1 MKKKILSTLLAG
13 AMVLSM
19 AACGNS
25 ADNTANNSSTAGS
38 SSQGTTSSDAGQASD
53 TQTDG
58 FTYPMDAITL
68 TVNGTV
74 DGGTDYYD
82 DSQHPAWAK
91 DLYYHKVIKEKTGV
105 TLQDV
110 GGAANATTMSD
121 GFLLMLAGG
130 ELPDIVI
137 APWTAYT
144 GGAAAAI
151 DDGYVLDL
159 MQYSEYMPNLMN
171 WLDENPDVAAQV
183 LTSDGR
189 LAFAPFVKANPIVGM
204 GMVIRKDWLDALNLE
219 EPATVDEL
227 HDVLVAFKENYNCK
241 APLTFESR
249 WLFQQGASNPLSSAW
264 LTTYQEYIIDGKVQ
278 FGPLTEEYK
287 EFIQTMA
294 DWYKEGLLDPDF
306 ASVDKS
312 TVQAKFSTGE
322 AGVSLQ
328 QINNIENCISSNE
341 GTDYAVVA
349 LSSLVMNKGDEPQ
362 LSQQSIQ
369 KFDGGFGYAV
379 STTCSNVEAACRY
392 LDWAFSE
399 EGMMTMNYGV
409 EGTTYEVKDGKVEL
423 TDLVMHNEETPSS
436 NSARNEIAWV
446 QNRVGVSLDIAL
458 GYKEESRNWIDV
470 WTAHMDK
477 YVLPTVQYTEE
488 QQNTISKKWGD
499 IDDLCQ
505 EKILK
510 YVIGSEDINAT
521 WDSFV
526 DSVKQMGIEDVLAAK
541 QEAYDAYLAKVE
553 SLK

>member
-13 AMVLSM
+13 IMVLSM
-19 AACGNS
+19 AACGSTNDDSTVGTTGSSVEEEQTVTDGQS
-25 ADNTANNSSTAGS
+25 ADT
-38 SSQGTTSSDAGQASD
+38 
-53 TQTDG
+53 
-58 FTYPMDAITL
+58 FTYPMKEITL
-68 TVNGTV
+68 TVNGSV

-82 DSQHPAWAK
+82 DSLHPSWAQ
-91 DLYYHKVIKEKTGV
+91 DLYYHKIIKEKTGV
-105 TLQDV
+105 TLKDV

-151 DDGYVLDL
+151 NDGYVLDL
-159 MQYSEYMPNLMN
+159 MEYSQYLPNLMS

-183 LTSDGR
+183 LTDDGR
-189 LAFAPFVKANPIVGM
+189 LAFAPFVKADPIVGY
-204 GMVIRKDWLDALNLE
+204 GMVIRKDWLNELGMD
-219 EPATVDEL
+219 EPTTIDEL
-227 HDVLVAFKENYNCK
+227 HDVLVAFKNKYDCK

-249 WLFQQGASNPLSSAW
+249 WLFQQGGANSISSAW
-264 LTTYQEYIIDGKVQ
+264 KTTYQEYILDDKVQ

-287 EFIQTMA
+287 EFIQTLA
-294 DWYKEGLLDPDF
+294 DWYAEGLLDPDF
-306 ASVDKS
+306 ASVDKA

-322 AGVSLQ
+322 SGVCLLH
-328 QINNIENCISSNE
+328 INNIENCISANE
-341 GTDYAVVA
+341 GTDYTVVA
-349 LSSLVMNKGDEPQ
+349 MTPLVKNKGEEPQ
-362 LSQQSIQ
+362 FSQQSIQ

-379 STTCSNVEAACRY
+379 STTCSDIEAACRY
-392 LDWAFSE
+392 LDWTFSE

-409 EGTTYEVKDGKVEL
+409 EGVTYEVKDGKVAL
-423 TDLVMHNEETPSS
+423 TDLVMKNKETPSS
-436 NSARNEIAWV
+436 SSARNEIAWV

-458 GYKEESRNWIDV
+458 GYSEASRNWIEI
-470 WTAHMDK
+470 WTAHMDE
-477 YVLPTVQYTEE
+477 YVLPTISYTEA
-488 QQNTISKKWGD
+488 QQDVISKKWGN

-510 YVIGSEDINAT
+510 YVIGSEDISST

-526 DSVKQMGIEDVLAAK
+526 ETIKQMGIEDVLAAK